1 MLRRTI
7 PLLFV
12 FTISA
17 FLVGHKAAAAVY
29 SDTSVAVMPSPGS
42 YGSSDEFV
50 RDSIIYLYPRA
61 CVYFTT
67 GDTIRSGENQKP
79 GKFHLNNI
87 IENAEKDGWYVA
99 SVQPVLSAYGALSF
113 YFNKDTGKFSCTGKG
128 INFENSRWL
137 DLENLSP
144 GPKQPTPEAV
154 AEKTAEAY
162 EKAKLLLGNN
172 CIKGFKRHLDRTPK
186 KVVTVFAYARK
197 GTTGPYICRSA
208 WGLAIEK
215 TKTLAIAVCEKAR
228 AKYEGLSDT
237 PCEVFAI
244 GNKILWKGHTTRK
257 FWEQPTI
264 PASVSE
270 SDIAKYKTMDGPKF
284 SHKAFAASEGGAYG
298 YASSRFSI
306 SGAVVGA
313 FSRCIK
319 RSTSCRLYDLDG
331 FALEGMEEKEAYVW
345 AEKQAPAWLAEKRR

>member
-1 MLRRTI
+1 MRSRI
-7 PLLFV
+7 ISLLLVFV
-12 FTISA
+12 FTGL
-17 FLVGHKAAAAVY
+17 LVGHKAAAAVY
-29 SDTSVAVMPSPGS
+29 DDTSKTIRPSANS

-61 CVYFTT
+61 CVYYTT
-67 GDTIRSGENQKP
+67 GDTIRSGENEKP
-79 GKFHLNNI
+79 GKFHLNSI

-99 SVQPVLSAYGALSF
+99 SVQPVLAAYGALSF

-137 DLENLSP
+137 DLESLSSR
-144 GPKQPTPEAV
+144 PKQPTPEAV

-197 GTTGPYICRSA
+197 GTTGPYTCRGA

-244 GNKILWKGHTTRK
+244 GNKILWKGHVTVGGSQKGGITKAIMSLTDYRICNLALKTDLSDWAPRKGKIGDYVKDVEERRGFTPEKCVAILGVKTT
-257 FWEQPTI
+257 P
-264 PASVSE
+264 
-270 SDIAKYKTMDGPKF
+270 
-284 SHKAFAASEGGAYG
+284 
-298 YASSRFSI
+298 SSTL
-306 SGAVVGA
+306 
-313 FSRCIK
+313 SRTYRAPQKKKSTK
-319 RSTSCRLYDLDG
+319 R
-331 FALEGMEEKEAYVW
+331 
-345 AEKQAPAWLAEKRR
+345 